1 LLARGFTLLENDEVL
16 SVSKT
21 EGIDPSLVPRVEADE
36 LEGRRPYEF
45 VKVSFALDWLIAET
59 AVEEFKPMLSPNG
72 KLTALK
78 TTNRI
83 EAMDA
88 VANLREIYNVL
99 KHEQSDTGQ
108 QRLFQEFILEHTKA
122 SEVVSQL
129 EALLGIQKP
138 SSTPVPM
145 NPQQMEMMQQQQRMM
160 AEMAKQRGQKP
171 APAASKRPEVQLVV
185 NPRKNSILA
194 KAPPDQMVILEQ
206 AVKAIDV
213 PSNRLDSL
221 IANPGRMQVYRLH
234 GIDPEPIA
242 KTLEEIGDLDPTTRL
257 EVDDKNNA
265 IIAFA
270 SLADH
275 VIIRQLVDRLDGS
288 SRQFEVVQ
296 LRRLAAD
303 YVAGTIEFMMGS
315 KEEESGRSR
324 YDYFSYRYGR
334 RDDSEEKDQFKVDA
348 DIESNRLLLW
358 ANDIEIAEVMNL
370 LVKLGELP
378 PEGGGQSTLRVLDA
392 IPAEEVEA
400 FLERLQ
406 RAWPSLAPNNAL
418 QLPSLPRD
426 DAQEDSQESPPAD
439 ATPVDPSTEAR
450 NEPLRRA
457 PSVFPAVLLQSAP
470 DISPRPPTPPATSAA
485 GSDGGVPSETP
496 TPGIRKN
503 PPESPP
509 KKGTTIPQQ
518 TAPPIN
524 LSFGADGSIIITS
537 QDPAAL
543 DLLEETIRQLAP
555 PRREYEIFKLQY
567 ADAYWVKDNLE
578 EYFEEDDS
586 DPYRGP
592 FFFGYREPQSESRSR
607 LSSRRKLKF
616 IYDLDT
622 NSILVQGADAKQLQI
637 IKELI
642 EIYDQPEPT
651 ESQTARVSAL
661 FQIKYSKAS
670 VIAEAI
676 KDVYRDLLSSNDKA
690 LGQNPEQRNRS
701 SGSIS
706 YLFGFGDSDAPER
719 TKATFKGKLSM
730 GVDDVTNTL
739 LVSAEGENLMQ
750 NISQMIETLDEA
762 AKPVSTVSVVQL
774 NGGVNAAH
782 VHEVLTRVLAE
793 EGGKAAKSAGPGEKP
808 PGPPGGEGRPKSSS
822 TSRVLSASPR

>member
-1 LLARGFTLLENDEVL
+1 
-16 SVSKT
+16 
-21 EGIDPSLVPRVEADE
+21 
-36 LEGRRPYEF
+36 
-45 VKVSFALDWLIAET
+45 
-59 AVEEFKPMLSPNG
+59 
-72 KLTALK
+72 
-78 TTNRI
+78 
-83 EAMDA
+83 
-88 VANLREIYNVL
+88 
-99 KHEQSDTGQ
+99 
-108 QRLFQEFILEHTKA
+108 
-122 SEVVSQL
+122 
-129 EALLGIQKP
+129 
-138 SSTPVPM
+138 
-145 NPQQMEMMQQQQRMM
+145 MM
-160 AEMAKQRGQKP
+160 AEMAKRSGQKGV
-171 APAASKRPEVQLVV
+171 PAAPKRPEVQLVV

-194 KAPPDQMVILEQ
+194 KAPPDQMVIIEQ
-206 AVKAIDV
+206 AVKSIDV
-213 PSNRLDSL
+213 PSDRFDSL
-221 IANPGRMQVYRLH
+221 IANPGRMQIYRLH

-242 KTLEEIGDLDPTTRL
+242 KTLEEIGELDPTTRL
-257 EVDDKNNA
+257 EVDERNNA

-275 VIIRQLVDRLDGS
+275 VIIRQLVERLDGS
-288 SRQFEVVQ
+288 GRKFEVVQ

-334 RDDSEEKDQFKVDA
+334 RDESEDKDQFKVDA
-348 DIESNRLLLW
+348 DVESNRLLLW
-358 ANDIEIAEVMNL
+358 ANEIEIAEVMNL

-392 IPAEEVEA
+392 VPADEA
-400 FLERLQ
+400 EALLERL
-406 RAWPSLAPNNAL
+406 RRVWPSLAPNDL
-418 QLPSLPRD
+418 QLPTLPEEEG
-426 DAQEDSQESPPAD
+426 QEDSQEPSA
-439 ATPVDPSTEAR
+439 DPSAEAQDAHHR
-450 NEPLRRA
+450 NASP
-457 PSVFPAVLLQSAP
+457 VFPAALIQAP
-470 DISPRPPTPPATSAA
+470 ADVSPIPPEKPASENAPGNNQDDRSTGPSPDLRPALPPENVPKKATPRP
-485 GSDGGVPSETP
+485 
-496 TPGIRKN
+496 
-503 PPESPP
+503 
-509 KKGTTIPQQ
+509 QQ
-518 TAPPIN
+518 AAPPVN

-543 DLLEETIRQLAP
+543 DLLEEAIHQLAP
-555 PRREYEIFKLQY
+555 PRREYEIFRLQY

-586 DPYRGP
+586 DSFRGP
-592 FFFGYREPQSESRSR
+592 FFFGYREPESESRFR

-622 NSILVQGADAKQLQI
+622 NSILVQGADAKQLQT

-690 LGQNPEQRNRS
+690 LGQNPEQKNRS
-701 SGSIS
+701 AGSIS
-706 YLFGFGDSDAPER
+706 YLFGMGGGDAPER

-739 LVSAEGENLMQ
+739 LVSAEGENLME
-750 NISQMIETLDEA
+750 NISRMIETLDEA

-782 VHEVLTRVLAE
+782 VQEVLTRVLAE
-793 EGGKAAKSAGPGEKP
+793 QAGKSAQEGGQGQKP
-808 PGPPGGEGRPKSSS
+808 PEAPAGQGRSRSSS
-822 TSRVLSASPR
+822 TTRVLSVAPR